1 MPTFRNLCRSCEEDF
16 SSVSAFERHRV
27 GAHDLNYPEHE
38 NGRRCMDEEELLE
51 AGYERDERGRWR
63 IALREG
69 ERDRLVLL
77 RAAA

>member
-1 MPTFRNLCRSCEEDF
+1 MTRFRNLCRSCEEDF
-16 SSVSAFERHRV
+16 SSVKAFERHRV

-63 IALREG
+63 IAPRDGERERLALLRE
-69 ERDRLVLL
+69 
-77 RAAA
+77 AA